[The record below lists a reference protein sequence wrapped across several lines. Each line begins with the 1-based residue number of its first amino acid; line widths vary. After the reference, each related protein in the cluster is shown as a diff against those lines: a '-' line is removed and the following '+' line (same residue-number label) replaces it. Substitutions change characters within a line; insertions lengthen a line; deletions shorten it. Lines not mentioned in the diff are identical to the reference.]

1 MVRMVWKRLPP
12 GELAAFR
19 QYLEALAPR
28 ERPVYGLLGVKSSWW
43 TRLGG
48 PARPFVV
55 VFRGGRV
62 IISKRS
68 LRGRAIVSRRQYG
81 IQDLQRIKVHRGP
94 LLESARLWFAGGYS
108 VRVSSLPRR
117 QSLPVERFLVEG
129 PAAFEPA
136 RLTSEQ
142 LTNTCLAFE
151 VLGLPVKRE
160 PGSSPS
166 PPFTVDM
173 LGDQ

>member
-1 MVRMVWKRLPP
+1 MARLVWKRLPP
-12 GELAAFR
+12 GELAALR
-19 QYLEALAPR
+19 EYLETLAPG

-62 IISKRS
+62 ILSKRS
-68 LRGRAIVSRRQYG
+68 LRGRATVSRRQYG
-81 IQDLQRIKVHRGP
+81 VQDLQRIKVHRGP

-117 QSLPVERFLVEG
+117 QSLPVERFLIEG

-151 VLGLPVKRE
+151 VLGLPVRRG
-160 PGSSPS
+160 PGSSSSSSLTTDEP
-166 PPFTVDM
+166 
-173 LGDQ
+173 GDQ